1 MLNRRSMLAI
11 LLIFPSCFVLHAEEK
26 VAPKRAYIDGTGP
39 GWVTLTEKDFV
50 DVNGDDDT
58 WTFDGAYVTGTGKP
72 IGVNRTVKTY
82 KNFEI
87 VYEWKHMK
95 HAGNSGMFLWVQK
108 DALDVLKPNQLPRSG
123 IEIQALDHG
132 YQENWIKKNG
142 KKSEWFTTNG
152 DVFAVGKSTFKPF
165 EPISPNGSR
174 SFPRKE
180 RSNGFGKWNH
190 YYVRAINGEVRLWV
204 NGEEV
209 SGGSDCNPAEG
220 YLCLEAEGSEIH
232 FRNIRIRELP

>member
-1 MLNRRSMLAI
+1 MTRSYQSLIAATLILCCQFSIAGEKAPRRA
-11 LLIFPSCFVLHAEEK
+11 F
-26 VAPKRAYIDGTGP
+26 IDGTGP

-50 DVNGDDDT
+50 DVNGTEDT
-58 WTFDGAYVTGTGKP
+58 WQFDGAYITGSGVP
-72 IGVNRTVKTY
+72 IGVNRTVKEY

-87 VYEWKHMK
+87 VYEWMHLKE
-95 HAGNSGMFLWVQK
+95 AGNSGMFLWVQK

-132 YQENWIKKNG
+132 YATRFEKQNG
-142 KKSEWFTTNG
+142 KKAEWFTTNG

-165 EPISPNGSR
+165 KPTSPNGSR
-174 SFPRKE
+174 SFPRK
-180 RSNGFGKWNH
+180 NLGKGHGQWNH
-190 YYVRAINGEVRLWV
+190 YYVRAVNGEVRLWV

-209 SGGSDCNPAEG
+209 SGGSDCKPSQG